1 MKQYV
6 NNVDNNIIGIIIDV
20 YNVHYYVIGVM
31 AYIKVVRVAV
41 VIKYMVNYIVM
52 EYVWSKPM
60 LRLILK

>member
-20 YNVHYYVIGVM
+20 FNVHYYVIDVM
-31 AYIKVVRVAV
+31 VYIKVVRVAV

-52 EYVWSKPM
+52 EYVWSILM
-60 LRLILK
+60 LRLVLK

>member
-52 EYVWSKPM
+52 EYVWSILM